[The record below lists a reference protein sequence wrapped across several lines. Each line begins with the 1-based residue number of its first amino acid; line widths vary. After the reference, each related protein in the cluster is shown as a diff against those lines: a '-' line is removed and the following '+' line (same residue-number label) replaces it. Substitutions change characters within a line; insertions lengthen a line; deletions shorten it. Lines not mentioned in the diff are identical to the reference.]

1 MAHVKVK
8 YHEEE
13 WHEDEHGHYSFPEFK
28 FLEGDYKKV
37 KWDGYELR
45 VGSRKIIT
53 QELSE
58 YGLNDIDYLE
68 IDGTVYIERKSTRL
82 ATEVKAYHETH

>member
-13 WHEDEHGHYSFPEFK
+13 WYEEHGAHYSFPKFK

-37 KWDGYELR
+37 KWDGYELC
-45 VGSRKIIT
+45 VGNRKIIT

-68 IDGTVYIERKSTRL
+68 IDGKVYIERESTRL
-82 ATEVKAYHETH
+82 ATDCEGIP